1 MRLAAPEGG
10 LYGPGVHRPTVGQV
24 LGAGFSAAAGEIW
37 VAGLG
42 MAVAFARGL
51 LALPAMAFLTA
62 LSWLTV
68 VGAVGRGGG
77 LDEIAL
83 SLAHIGGST
92 RARSILAGL
101 WLAGLLLWGA
111 LRLTWVAGAM
121 PLLAWRLAGRR
132 GERPTFASGAAW
144 RFHRVLPV
152 AVAALVLG
160 LGGQLMLLA
169 GVVGAVAIAG
179 PAQLSSSPGVVAFV
193 TAGALIAATVIATSL
208 SVLGDVAV
216 ARASMAGEG
225 PGVALTRAA
234 RSFLARPAAFL
245 TVVLVVWLA
254 TTLAFGS
261 LQGFLGA
268 LAGTL
273 RGGPRALLVF
283 PEMALAVVGALLASA
298 AEMWRLSA
306 VGALALGDQPERE
319 PRRMSLRTESFG
331 SLPPSQ

>member
-1 MRLAAPEGG
+1 
-10 LYGPGVHRPTVGQV
+10 VHRPTVGQA
-24 LGAGFSAAAGEIW
+24 LGAGFRATAGEIW

-42 MAVAFARGL
+42 IAVTFARGL

-68 VGAVGRGGG
+68 VGVASRGGG
-77 LDEIAL
+77 LDEIGL
-83 SLAHIGGST
+83 SLARIGVST
-92 RARSILAGL
+92 RSRSILVGL

-111 LRLTWVAGAM
+111 LRVAWVSGAM

-132 GERPTFASGAAW
+132 GEPPTFAAGAAW

-152 AVAALVLG
+152 AIAALVLG
-160 LGGQLMLLA
+160 LAGQSMILA
-169 GVVGAVAIAG
+169 GVVGTVAIAG
-179 PAQLSSSPGVVAFV
+179 PAQVSSSPGVVAFV
-193 TAGALIAATVIATSL
+193 TAGALIAAIVIATSL

-216 ARASMAGEG
+216 ARAGMAGEG
-225 PGVALTRAA
+225 PWLALTRAA
-234 RSFLARPAAFL
+234 RSFLERPAAL
-245 TVVLVVWLA
+245 LVAVLAVWLA
-254 TTLAFGS
+254 TALAIGS
-261 LQGFLGA
+261 VQGFLGA

-283 PEMALAVVGALLASA
+283 PEMALAAVAAILASA

-319 PRRMSLRTESFG
+319 PRRMSLRTESLG
-331 SLPPSQ
+331 ILPPSQ